1 MTKVDN
7 QNSIYQSYT
16 KHWIDDSIVQF
27 LQSRDK
33 SKFWNSDKIFFFKE
47 LAYMLK
53 WWVWLIQAIKTIRT
67 WSTNFAIKEI
77 SDWINKY
84 LSMWHSLSY
93 AMNRLP
99 DYFDEWDFNVIK
111 SWEKSWNLVLVLQSL
126 AEEYE
131 YIWEIKNKYIWAL
144 IYPIILVVIAIIA
157 VVALFGFVLPSVF
170 EIASSFSAS
179 ELPWTTRILK
189 WFSDFLVNG
198 WKAIIWVILWLGI
211 VGWLFFSTEK
221 WKKTW
226 FKMLLNVPLIGEMTK
241 YYYLVRRCRYLRLML
256 IAWMS
261 YVESFKILRDV
272 LRIPAYQ
279 DMIERILA
287 WLQKWD
293 TIYSS
298 LKQEQELIPSNVAVL
313 VRVWEETANLQNS
326 IWNVLKMYQEELNT
340 TINRL
345 AKVIEPI
352 MLVFIWALVAIIAA
366 WVFWIIFQLMEWL

>member
-1 MTKVDN
+1 MTNETNK
-7 QNSIYQSYT
+7 NSINYT
-16 KHWIDDSIVQF
+16 KHGIDDSIVQF
-27 LQSRDK
+27 LQTRDK
-33 SKFWNSDKIFFFKE
+33 SAFWNSDKIFFFKE

-93 AMNRLP
+93 ALNRLP

-111 SWEKSWNLVLVLQSL
+111 SWEKSWNLVLVLESL

-144 IYPIILVVIAIIA
+144 IYPIILIVIALIAII
-157 VVALFGFVLPSVF
+157 ALFGFVLPSVF
-170 EIASSFSAS
+170 EIATSFSSS
-179 ELPWTTRILK
+179 ELPFTTRILK

-198 WKAIIWVILWLGI
+198 WKAILWFFALVII
-211 VGWLFFSTEK
+211 VWWLFFSTEK
-221 WKKTW
+221 WKKTR
-226 FKMLLNVPLIGEMTK
+226 FRMLLNIPLIWEMTK
-241 YYYLVRRCRYLRLML
+241 YYYLVRWCRYMRLML
-256 IAWMS
+256 ISWMS
-261 YVESFKILRDV
+261 YVETFKTLRDV

-287 WLQKWD
+287 WLQRGD
-293 TIYSS
+293 TIYSA
-298 LKQEQELIPSNVAVL
+298 LRHEQELIPSNVAVL

-326 IWNVLKMYQEELNT
+326 IWNVLKMYQEELNN

-366 WVFWIIFQLMEWL
+366 WVFGIIFQLMEWL